1 MGMMKRAF
9 ISVKRQ
15 WSKSAGMFLVL
26 TLLGIIVVGTL
37 IVRTAIY
44 QTEMN
49 LWSNTPAVATIHHD
63 IDLALEMAA
72 EGDDS
77 IWTMALSPREVEEV
91 GNLPYVQH
99 FDYVFIE
106 THSFWS
112 NTLHSYNDIWENNW
126 LITSTGNTEI
136 LPFEL
141 RGVYDLEIID
151 IQTGVI
157 ELLSGTN
164 LKEAEVSTGIY
175 PILVSTELA
184 QLNDLHIGSQF
195 ELESRVYED
204 IQLLNPDY
212 LLAYEVFQ
220 VEVVGI
226 YGLLKEPT
234 TSIET
239 LEIDGT
245 VDLDQW
251 NLDRR
256 LNQIYVPIEMVE
268 RSPSF
273 QHWIQ
278 NGPTDLD
285 ALGISSFF
293 HLYDVR
299 DMEAFVKAGNH
310 LLSGAWSVTNLSGNF
325 SHLTASMTALQD
337 IVHLIFVGGIST
349 TIFVLALTVVLCL
362 YERRRELGIYLA
374 LGERQSK
381 IFSQLILENIL
392 LFVPAFF
399 VAILIGGFMSTNL
412 SRHMIEQDI
421 MRQIEA
427 EENVFSVDGDLIWFN
442 QGSLSVEEMM
452 EAFDVSLDLAS
463 VAIGFVIGIFVTI
476 LITLISTWFIVKQNP
491 SKVLR

>member
-1 MGMMKRAF
+1 MGMIKRAF

-15 WSKSAGMFLVL
+15 WSKSAGMFLVM

-37 IVRTAIY
+37 IVRTAIG

-63 IDLALEMAA
+63 IDLALE
-72 EGDDS
+72 GDYS
-77 IWTMALSPREVEEV
+77 ALSLREVEWV
-91 GNLPYVQH
+91 GHLPYVQH

-106 THSFWS
+106 TYSFWS
-112 NTLHSYNDIWENNW
+112 NTLRSYNDLWENNW
-126 LITSTGNTEI
+126 LISNTET

-141 RGVYDLEIID
+141 RGVYELEMID

-157 ELLSGTN
+157 ELLSGLT

-204 IQLLNPDY
+204 MQLLNPDY
-212 LLAYEVFQ
+212 LLACVVFQ

-239 LEIDGT
+239 LEIDGA

-256 LNQIYVPIEMVE
+256 LNQIYVPIEMIE

-273 QHWIQ
+273 QHRIQ

-293 HLYDVR
+293 NLYDVR
-299 DMEAFVKAGNH
+299 DMEAFVEAGNH

-392 LFVPAFF
+392 LFVLPF
-399 VAILIGGFMSTNL
+399 L
-412 SRHMIEQDI
+412 
-421 MRQIEA
+421 
-427 EENVFSVDGDLIWFN
+427 
-442 QGSLSVEEMM
+442 
-452 EAFDVSLDLAS
+452 
-463 VAIGFVIGIFVTI
+463 
-476 LITLISTWFIVKQNP
+476 
-491 SKVLR
+491 LRF